1 MLTIIKKAYML
12 PRIISVVSD
21 SWRKILSGRWDLL
34 FEHFHPS
41 LDGHFT
47 SAFFKDKITE
57 AHGNGEVAWGT
68 NEHAKK
74 IVVL

>member
-1 MLTIIKKAYML
+1 ML
-12 PRIISVVSD
+12 PSVISVVANGR
-21 SWRKILSGRWDLL
+21 RKILRGSWKLL

-68 NEHAKK
+68 NEHPKK